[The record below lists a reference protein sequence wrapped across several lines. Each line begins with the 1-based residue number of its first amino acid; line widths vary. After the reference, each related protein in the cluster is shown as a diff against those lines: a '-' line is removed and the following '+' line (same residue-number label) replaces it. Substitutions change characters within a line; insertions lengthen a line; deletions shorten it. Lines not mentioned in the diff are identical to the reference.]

1 MKNNLVCCP
10 LCVLKRSS
18 NYGFANATD
27 LTCFGGRPAEAV
39 QRGLA
44 APNLK
49 WAQILFGDDVW
60 VAVQCLTNK
69 EWLSR

>member
-27 LTCFGGRPAEAV
+27 LTCCGGRPAEV
-39 QRGLA
+39 VRRGLVA
-44 APNLK
+44 LNPK
-49 WAQILFGDDVW
+49 WEQISSGDD
-60 VAVQCLTNK
+60 A
-69 EWLSR
+69 

>member
-49 WAQILFGDDVW
+49 
-60 VAVQCLTNK
+60 
-69 EWLSR
+69 

>member
-27 LTCFGGRPAEAV
+27 LTCCGGHPAGV
-39 QRGLA
+39 VRKGLA

-49 WAQILFGDDVW
+49 WAQILSGDG
-60 VAVQCLTNK
+60 A
-69 EWLSR
+69 